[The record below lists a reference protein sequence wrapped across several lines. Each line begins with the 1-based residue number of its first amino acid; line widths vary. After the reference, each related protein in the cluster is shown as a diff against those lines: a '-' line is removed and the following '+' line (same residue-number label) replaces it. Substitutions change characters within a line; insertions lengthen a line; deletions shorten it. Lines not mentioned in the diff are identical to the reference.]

1 MFTPTLCGPA
11 YGTIQRKIVVKL
23 RFYNDL
29 LLFEGLFED
38 PREGFLKPISGERG
52 IRTPETLLTFTRF
65 PGVPLQ
71 PLEHLSLAVYSFWTL
86 RGWYKFAADLHSGI
100 GRKSNIIFSLNR

>member
-1 MFTPTLCGPA
+1 MIIKRNFLSKTYVYRESSFYDFSAWSLFYMFTPTLCGPA
-11 YGTIQRKIVVKL
+11 YGTIQKKIVVKL

-52 IRTPETLLTFTRF
+52 
-65 PGVPLQ
+65 
-71 PLEHLSLAVYSFWTL
+71 
-86 RGWYKFAADLHSGI
+86 K
-100 GRKSNIIFSLNR
+100 

>member
-52 IRTPETLLTFTRF
+52 SFSRTITNYQI
-65 PGVPLQ
+65 V
-71 PLEHLSLAVYSFWTL
+71 SIYC
-86 RGWYKFAADLHSGI
+86 
-100 GRKSNIIFSLNR
+100 NIVVCAKC

>member
-1 MFTPTLCGPA
+1 MIIKRNFLSKTYVYRESSFYDFSAWSLFYMFTPTLCGPA
-11 YGTIQRKIVVKL
+11 YGTIQKKIVVKL

-71 PLEHLSLAVYSFWTL
+71 PLEHLSLAM
-86 RGWYKFAADLHSGI
+86 
-100 GRKSNIIFSLNR
+100 